1 MSHRILTAIDRLSGN
16 QGHHVTK
23 NRLIGGKFFFYILD
37 NLQALSHVPVYIT
50 VENQQKRREKMD
62 LVKREY

>member
-23 NRLIGGKFFFYILD
+23 YRLIGGKFFFYISD

>member
-23 NRLIGGKFFFYILD
+23 YRLIGGKFFYILD
-37 NLQALSHVPVYIT
+37 NLQALSPVPVYIT
-50 VENQQKRREKMD
+50 VENQQKRRE
-62 LVKREY
+62 